1 MPFKSKQQAILAGKK
16 ELKAMGGGGGEKKV
30 KISDLP
36 SDLRKQLKEAGD
48 AVTNLSN
55 VDSTKNDKY
64 FGISK
69 SATAGSL
76 MLQAVE
82 RGDSFADI
90 ANRVATKPIDAQTVN
105 WWKSYWEYISK
116 VRNQLYG
123 ATLTSNEQA
132 DFERF
137 TITPAT
143 TPEIAKLYFSRQR
156 KVLDDAIKRKQG
168 EALGALKAQTPE
180 ELVGSLSG
188 GGGPRIPTV
197 NTQAE
202 YDALPPGGEYIDAQ
216 TGKRAK
222 KPMR

>member
-1 MPFKSKQQAILAGKK
+1 
-16 ELKAMGGGGGEKKV
+16 
-30 KISDLP
+30 
-36 SDLRKQLKEAGD
+36 
-48 AVTNLSN
+48 
-55 VDSTKNDKY
+55 
-64 FGISK
+64 
-69 SATAGSL
+69 

-82 RGDSFADI
+82 RGGNFADV
-90 ANRVATKPIDAQTVN
+90 ANRVASKPIDAQTVN

-143 TPEIAKLYFSRQR
+143 TPEIAKLYFTRQR

-188 GGGPRIPTV
+188 AGGSRIPTV

-202 YDALPPGGEYIDAQ
+202 FDAVPPGGEYIDAQ